1 LLKKPIGRITT
12 WNYINCMR
20 MITNIMTNN
29 DPNNKAK
36 IRQAYID
43 HYAHVRAVVPKDN
56 LLEFRSED
64 GWEPLCKFLGK
75 PVPEGSYPHVNDA
88 KALVKLHHFLWWSI
102 AVKYVVWNFWKAV
115 GPAVGAWMYYRYTR
129 LSGNEWV

>member
-1 LLKKPIGRITT
+1 
-12 WNYINCMR
+12 MR

-56 LLEFRSED
+56 LLELRSED
-64 GWEPLCKFLGK
+64 GWEPLCKFLASQCQRDRIRTSTMRRRWLSCIISFG
-75 PVPEGSYPHVNDA
+75 G
-88 KALVKLHHFLWWSI
+88 
-102 AVKYVVWNFWKAV
+102 
-115 GPAVGAWMYYRYTR
+115 R
-129 LSGNEWV
+129 LP

>member
-1 LLKKPIGRITT
+1 VKKPIGRITT

-20 MITNIMTNN
+20 MITNIMTDN
-29 DPNNKAK
+29 DPNNKTK
-36 IRQAYID
+36 IRQAYVD

-75 PVPEGSYPHVNDA
+75 QVPEGPYPHINDA
-88 KALVKLHHFLWWSI
+88 KALVRLHYFLWWSI
-102 AVKYVVWNFWKAV
+102 VVRYLLWNALKIGV
-115 GPAVGAWMYYRYTR
+115 PVVGAWMYYQYTR
-129 LSGNEWV
+129 